1 MDYDEQIQFLYQDVP
16 GFSAT
21 VKLIEKLK
29 KKRKLRVLN
38 FSHHDL
44 DGISSA
50 FILKRIFE
58 KHLGAKVVTKM
69 PAFFKLWE
77 EALMDALKEEDDFDL
92 LLISDKGTFEY
103 YDEFLNHV
111 DEVMIIDHHQ
121 LDGTPKKCTLFNPT
135 VETSNYASAA
145 SLLCNMLSHK
155 LGYAD
160 EIDDFAALIGCRG
173 DFAFDPVE
181 KTISDFA
188 TPFIETMK
196 EKFPLMFEVKS
207 GRPTMYDIVD
217 RNRTALINQIGE
229 VLQVGTLGHLYKDKL
244 KIDVD
249 SGPGLVYDFLV
260 ELGESDGDPSKFSSI
275 EDFLAHGPNGKIL
288 SRVFDQFKNDWD
300 LLEKRSD
307 NAVFIGEL
315 RGIGVYMIFAREV
328 DAMDS
333 TPFPAILPFVAST
346 KLENM
351 KRKGEHPHAMVV
363 VFCPKERG
371 VHISMRGGGGIL
383 NCGKMC
389 FELSRRLQ
397 EIYPDQKGIGGG
409 GHARAAEL
417 LADKPVPMYSVMHEF
432 LLMAEEMVALS
443 KALDDGSATPDQ
455 LEKSKV
461 LGLTG

>member
-1 MDYDEQIQFLYQDVP
+1 MDYNEQIDFLYKDVP

-58 KHLGAKVVTKM
+58 NHLGAKVVTKM

-77 EALMDALKEEDDFDL
+77 EALTDELKKEGEFDI

-103 YDEFLNHV
+103 YDEFLKHV
-111 DEVMIIDHHQ
+111 EEVLIIDHHQ
-121 LDGTPKKCTLFNPT
+121 LDGKPKNCTLFNPT
-135 VETSNYASAA
+135 VEVSNYASAA
-145 SLLCNMLSHK
+145 SLLCNMLAHK
-155 LGYAD
+155 LGYAE
-160 EIDDFAALIGCRG
+160 EIDDLAALIGCRG

-188 TPFIETMK
+188 TPFIEEMEK
-196 EKFPLMFEVKS
+196 KFPLAFEVRS

-217 RNRTALINQIGE
+217 RSRTALINQIGE
-229 VLQVGTLGHLYKDKL
+229 VLQVGTLAHLYKEKL

-260 ELGESDGDPSKFSSI
+260 ELGESDGDSSKFTSI

-288 SRVFDQFKNDWD
+288 STVFDQFKDDWD

-307 NAVFIGEL
+307 NSVFIGEL
-315 RGIGVYMIFAREV
+315 RGIGVYLVFAREV

-351 KRKGEHPHAMVV
+351 KRKGNHPHAMVV

-371 VHISMRGGGGIL
+371 VHISMRGGGGII

-389 FELSRRLQ
+389 FELSKRLQ
-397 EIYPDQKGIGGG
+397 EIYLDGKGIGGG
-409 GHARAAEL
+409 GHAKAAEL
-417 LADKPVPMYSVMHEF
+417 LADKPIPTYSVMHEF

-443 KALDDGSATPDQ
+443 KALDEGTADHDQ
-455 LEKSKV
+455 IEKSKV
-461 LGLTG
+461 LGLTS